1 MYQELKS
8 RLLNSLKYELD
19 YVSKF
24 ENDKIKKYEK
34 LLQIKNIMLLIEQYD
49 EVEPAIQK
57 AINELAEKKKWEERW
72 FDYTNY

>member
-1 MYQELKS
+1 MYQELKTK
-8 RLLNSLKYELD
+8 LMNSLKAELD

>member
-57 AINELAEKKKWEERW
+57 AINELAEKKKWEER
-72 FDYTNY
+72 